1 APGRFARAGL
11 PGPGRRAAVAVDHR
25 RRLALFIS
33 PGPAQTASPPASR
46 RKPDLCGFD
55 GVTTSLPEFS
65 PFFGTSAAAPHVAA
79 IAALM
84 LQKNQLL
91 TPAVGQTILAE
102 TAVDIGAPRCGH
114 V

>member
-1 APGRFARAGL
+1 AGIPEAVTVAAIDVDDLQSVERF
-11 PGPGRRAAVAVDHR
+11 
-25 RRLALFIS
+25 S
-33 PGPAQTASPPASR
+33 SQGPAQIAFPPASR
-46 RKPDLCGFD
+46 PKPDLCGFD
-55 GVTTSLPEFS
+55 GVTTSLLEFS

-84 LQKNQLL
+84 LQKNSLL